1 MIAGVYERLSVSSCT
16 PSPVMDGTGITCC
29 QTDLCNGESM
39 NNGAHGSYEKSIP
52 LTLSFAVTLAAVR
65 LFWKA

>member
-1 MIAGVYERLSVSSCT
+1 
-16 PSPVMDGTGITCC
+16 
-29 QTDLCNGESM
+29 M